1 MNYIVNANLMK
12 KIDKATI
19 EEHNIPSL
27 VLMERAALSVVNTM
41 ESEKLCDGFTTI
53 VCGTGNNAADGVAIA
68 RMLCLKG
75 KSVAVIL
82 VGDSERHT
90 DELTSQINSA
100 VSYGVPFYEFSLSKD
115 KCSELINNADTVVDA
130 IFGIG
135 LSRAIEGDFAEII
148 NAVNVSSAKVISVD
162 MPSGYNTDTGVCL
175 NAGIKADITVCFS
188 YLKKGLLLSDCYL
201 NAGKVVVT
209 DVGIYL
215 EDKNTD
221 VAYQITDE
229 ELTLI
234 HKKAKGANKGTNA
247 KILVIAGSEDIY
259 GACYLSALAAMKAG
273 AGYVKIFTHKNN
285 IATLQDKLPEAVCIS
300 YDESLLENFR
310 SFEADGDLKECI
322 IKEDKIKSLKA
333 AIDFA
338 DAVVIGPGLSTS
350 ELSKEILEFTI
361 KNVNKPLIID
371 ADGINLI
378 AADNGLLA
386 QISEHCRQSGD
397 SPVIITPHLAEMG
410 RLTGKSIKELNDSME
425 ENAITF
431 SREYGIVT
439 VLKNYT
445 TVITDGKRVFINNS
459 GDESLATAGSG
470 DVLSGIVTA
479 FAGMKMDC
487 CLSAALAAY
496 VHGKAGVKASNNL
509 NTKNVLAGEV
519 ALNILK
525 SEI

>member
-1 MNYIVNANLMK
+1 MNYIVNANQMK
-12 KIDKATI
+12 KIDRATI
-19 EEHNIPSL
+19 EEHNIPAL
-27 VLMERAALSVVNTM
+27 VLMERAALSIVNTM
-41 ESEKLCDGFTTI
+41 EAEKLCDSFTVI

-82 VGDSERHT
+82 VGNSERHT
-90 DELTSQINSA
+90 DELTNQINSA
-100 VSYGVPFYEFSLSKD
+100 VSYGVPFYEFNLSKD
-115 KCSELINNADTVVDA
+115 KCNELINSADTIVDA

-148 NAVNVSSAKVISVD
+148 NDVNASSAKVISVD

-175 NAGIKADITVCFS
+175 NVGIKADITVCFA

-229 ELTLI
+229 ELALI
-234 HKKAKGANKGTNA
+234 HKKTKSANKGSNA

-285 IATLQDKLPEAVCIS
+285 IAILQDKLPEAVCIS
-300 YDESLLENFR
+300 YDESFLEDFKSYNV
-310 SFEADGDLKECI
+310 ADDL
-322 IKEDKIKSLKA
+322 KEDKIKSLKA

-338 DAVVIGPGLSTS
+338 DAVLIGPGLTTS
-350 ELSKEILEFTI
+350 ELSKEILKFTV
-361 KNVNKPLIID
+361 KNTNKPLIID

-410 RLTGKSIKELNDSME
+410 RLTVKSIKELNDSME
-425 ENAITF
+425 ENAIAF

-445 TVITDGKRVFINNS
+445 TVITDGKKMFINSS

-470 DVLSGIVTA
+470 DVLAGIVTA
-479 FAGMKMDC
+479 FVGMKMDC

-496 VHGKAGVKASNNL
+496 VHGKAGIKASDSL
-509 NTKNVLAGEV
+509 NTKNVLASEI
-519 ALNILK
+519 ALNIFC
-525 SEI
+525 

>member
-234 HKKAKGANKGTNA
+234 HKKTKGANKGSNA

-300 YDESLLENFR
+300 YDESLLEDFKSYNV
-310 SFEADGDLKECI
+310 ADDL
-322 IKEDKIKSLKA
+322 KEDKIKSLKA

-338 DAVVIGPGLSTS
+338 DAVLIGPGLSTS
-350 ELSKEILEFTI
+350 ELSKEILKFTV

-378 AADNGLLA
+378 AADNGLLNK
-386 QISEHCRQSGD
+386 ICERCRQHDDLS
-397 SPVIITPHLAEMG
+397 VIITPHLAEMG